1 MRYFT
6 LEIDRYIKII
16 VKVSNNPFAPFQN
29 YGFIS
34 ACWHNHDH
42 SNKKNIIFIII
53 VLLTIPAN
61 NITIAIIVIYFC
73 QHFIVLIYV
82 WGFTFNQLLYLWML
96 L

>member
-16 VKVSNNPFAPFQN
+16 VKVSNNPFPPFQN
-29 YGFIS
+29 YGFNS

-42 SNKKNIIFIII
+42 SNKKYMIFIII

-73 QHFIVLIYV
+73 KHFIFIYV
-82 WGFTFNQLLYLWML
+82 LGFTFNQLLYLWML